1 MSAPWI
7 QGCLGLGCLNFP
19 QFIKCDI
26 SDSVEIIS
34 LILLLI
40 HEGGQYELQDG
51 FPAFGQFHHNC
62 YYFLWSK
69 QLKKTKQ
76 NIVIC
81 MWTQQLDD
89 ISVSW
94 RCIIP
99 DIPALAFYSG
109 SKRSHVIC
117 LHLGILPLYIICQD
131 IIWNVNLFL
140 QYTVSSESQSLLYI
154 MHITVQVARKWCF
167 FLFLQSG
174 VSRVE

>member
-1 MSAPWI
+1 MWATR
-7 QGCLGLGCLNFP
+7 
-19 QFIKCDI
+19 QF
-26 SDSVEIIS
+26 SSFWTVSS
-34 LILLLI
+34 LSLL
-40 HEGGQYELQDG
+40 
-51 FPAFGQFHHNC
+51 
-62 YYFLWSK
+62 FLVIETV
-69 QLKKTKQ
+69 KKKQ

-99 DIPALAFYSG
+99 DIPVLAFYSG

-117 LHLGILPLYIICQD
+117 LHLCMLPLYIICQD

-167 FLFLQSG
+167 FLFLHSG
-174 VSRVE
+174 VSRVEQTRVITLNPAPQAA

>member
-1 MSAPWI
+1 MWE
-7 QGCLGLGCLNFP
+7 
-19 QFIKCDI
+19 CDDVNVNVSFWTVSSLSLLFLVI
-26 SDSVEIIS
+26 ETVKKKRKKNII
-34 LILLLI
+34 I
-40 HEGGQYELQDG
+40 
-51 FPAFGQFHHNC
+51 
-62 YYFLWSK
+62 
-69 QLKKTKQ
+69 
-76 NIVIC
+76 IC

-99 DIPALAFYSG
+99 DIPVLAFYSG

-154 MHITVQVARKWCF
+154 MHITVQVARKLCF
-167 FLFLQSG
+167 FFFFFLHSR
-174 VSRVE
+174 VSRVEQTRVITLNPAPQAA

>member
-1 MSAPWI
+1 MWATR
-7 QGCLGLGCLNFP
+7 
-19 QFIKCDI
+19 QF
-26 SDSVEIIS
+26 SSFWTVSS
-34 LILLLI
+34 LSLL
-40 HEGGQYELQDG
+40 
-51 FPAFGQFHHNC
+51 
-62 YYFLWSK
+62 FLVIETV
-69 QLKKTKQ
+69 KKKKH

-99 DIPALAFYSG
+99 DIPVLAFYSG

-117 LHLGILPLYIICQD
+117 LHLGMLPLYIICQD

-167 FLFLQSG
+167 FLFLHSG
-174 VSRVE
+174 VSRVEQTRVITLNPAPQAA